1 MSATGRRLSRPPE
14 RATHRRISAVAVI
27 ENFGYRQ
34 LNNFWRVK
42 GWWQFLRGDQGW
54 GEMTRTGLGG
64 AKK

>member
-1 MSATGRRLSRPPE
+1 VLTVA
-14 RATHRRISAVAVI
+14 AVI

-42 GWWQFLRGDQGW
+42 GWWQFLRGNQGW

-64 AKK
+64 AGKK

>member
-1 MSATGRRLSRPPE
+1 M
-14 RATHRRISAVAVI
+14 I

-42 GWWQFLRGDQGW
+42 GWWQFLRADQSW
-54 GEMTRTGLGG
+54 GEMTRTGLG